1 MAVGHMVSALPSI
14 GMHRA
19 AKMCGFSRE
28 LSIVLRTPR
37 EARGS
42 ASPPGTIIVAS
53 FALIVMSSTGGRQLL
68 FISSPRRSPPGP
80 RRKQPPSSHAPTQPR
95 ATDAAARL
103 RNRESNMSST
113 PTHRRSNSLEEQIS
127 SGRSKLRKTPQSDGS
142 RRSSFSEGERADE
155 VMGDAPPPVAVS

>member
-1 MAVGHMVSALPSI
+1 MLFVLALEVQSEAADAAAAENVGCRQLYSNGRDHAVWLLAIWCLSALPSI

-53 FALIVMSSTGGRQLL
+53 FALHMDELDRRPAIIV
-68 FISSPRRSPPGP
+68 
-80 RRKQPPSSHAPTQPR
+80 H
-95 ATDAAARL
+95 
-103 RNRESNMSST
+103 
-113 PTHRRSNSLEEQIS
+113 
-127 SGRSKLRKTPQSDGS
+127 
-142 RRSSFSEGERADE
+142 
-155 VMGDAPPPVAVS
+155 